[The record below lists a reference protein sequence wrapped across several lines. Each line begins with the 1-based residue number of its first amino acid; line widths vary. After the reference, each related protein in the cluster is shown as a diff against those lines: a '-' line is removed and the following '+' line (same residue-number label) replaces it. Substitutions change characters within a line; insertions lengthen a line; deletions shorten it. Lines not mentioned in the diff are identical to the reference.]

1 MSCVNFVEEIRS
13 IAEEI
18 NLKVKP
24 EQFEAVK
31 QLYGG
36 GDLLVVLLTG
46 FGKSVVFH
54 LLVLVTER
62 ILRKTFN
69 TVLVVKPFEIYR

>member
-1 MSCVNFVEEIRS
+1 MSFFVLIYGENNMSCVNFVEEIRS

-36 GDLLVVLLTG
+36 GDLLVVLPTG

-54 LLVLVTER
+54 LLCL
-62 ILRKTFN
+62 
-69 TVLVVKPFEIYR
+69 